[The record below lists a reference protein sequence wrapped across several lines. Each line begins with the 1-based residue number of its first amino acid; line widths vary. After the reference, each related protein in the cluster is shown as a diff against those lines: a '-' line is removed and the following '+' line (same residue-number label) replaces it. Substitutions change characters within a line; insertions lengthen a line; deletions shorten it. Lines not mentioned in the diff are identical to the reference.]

1 MTHIIAHSRRWLAR
15 LPSDC
20 PLCGLRAAGGRP
32 CEPCAAEA
40 MAALGPATP
49 RCPCC
54 AVRLAPRA
62 RHCADCL
69 RLRPAYQRVVAALD
83 YAGPYRGLISRYK
96 TACRHELALALA
108 DLMLRAIR
116 QADPPLRGP
125 CLLVPVPASAA
136 SLRRRGFNPAAE
148 LAAALAARLGWP
160 LARTQLRPARVPAGR
175 QTLRGR
181 RDRLRGAT
189 GRWRA
194 LLAAGAG
201 RVIVLAAART
211 PASHG

>member
-20 PLCGLRAAGGRP
+20 PLCGLRAAGGRL

-83 YAGPYRGLISRYK
+83 YAGP
-96 TACRHELALALA
+96 TA
-108 DLMLRAIR
+108 
-116 QADPPLRGP
+116 G
-125 CLLVPVPASAA
+125 
-136 SLRRRGFNPAAE
+136 
-148 LAAALAARLGWP
+148 
-160 LARTQLRPARVPAGR
+160 
-175 QTLRGR
+175 
-181 RDRLRGAT
+181 
-189 GRWRA
+189 
-194 LLAAGAG
+194 
-201 RVIVLAAART
+201 
-211 PASHG
+211 